1 MRPGG
6 HTIITGASAGIG
18 AAYARQL
25 ARVCY
30 SMLIVGRREDRLQ
43 ALADEL
49 APHCR
54 VTTAAVDLATLEGQ
68 ARVVEAIRQGPP
80 PELLINNAGFSTLGP
95 FAASDLDREAEML
108 HLHGDANLAL
118 TRAALPAMLA
128 QDRGAIVNVASVA
141 ALLALPGVATYAAT
155 KAFLLSFS
163 RSLRAEVA
171 ATGLRVQCLCPG
183 YTRTEIHGR
192 DTFAGF
198 AVERVPED
206 QWMTAEA
213 VVAESLAALEA
224 DRWLV
229 VPGEHNRQLLLKA
242 ARELEAALAA

>member
-1 MRPGG
+1 MTPGG
-6 HTIITGASAGIG
+6 HAVITGASAGIG
-18 AAYARQL
+18 AAYAREL
-25 ARVCY
+25 AGVCD
-30 SMLIVGRREDRLQ
+30 SMLIVGRREDRLR
-43 ALADEL
+43 ALAEEL
-49 APHCR
+49 APGCR
-54 VTTAAVDLATLEGQ
+54 VVTAAADLATLEGQ

-80 PELLINNAGFSTLGP
+80 PALLINNAGFSTLGP
-95 FAASDLDREAEML
+95 FAASDLDREREML

-128 QDRGAIVNVASVA
+128 GERGAIINVASVA

-163 RSLRAEVA
+163 RSLRAELA
-171 ATGLRVQCLCPG
+171 GTGLRVQCLCPG
-183 YTRTEIHGR
+183 YTRTEIHSR

-198 AVERVPED
+198 DAGRVPED

-213 VVAESLAALEA
+213 VVAESLAALEE

-229 VPGEHNRQLLLKA
+229 VPGEHNRQLLVKA
-242 ARELEAALAA
+242 ARELEAALGA